1 MSRKSRRRAATPAER
16 KAMTFPTGKAEF
28 DWTDEDWAVAH
39 LPQIRAAAL
48 VLQRDD
54 KELETVVTEMV
65 KTGMIP
71 ELFEQWSS
79 VKEHLEGLI
88 ELLGAACTRT
98 FIVLERIGYSRDK
111 PSPEQPLH

>member
-1 MSRKSRRRAATPAER
+1 M
-16 KAMTFPTGKAEF
+16 
-28 DWTDEDWAVAH
+28 
-39 LPQIRAAAL
+39 
-48 VLQRDD
+48 LQRDD

-111 PSPEQPLH
+111 PSPECTDSGGRYNCTFGKIDSASRALEAAHV